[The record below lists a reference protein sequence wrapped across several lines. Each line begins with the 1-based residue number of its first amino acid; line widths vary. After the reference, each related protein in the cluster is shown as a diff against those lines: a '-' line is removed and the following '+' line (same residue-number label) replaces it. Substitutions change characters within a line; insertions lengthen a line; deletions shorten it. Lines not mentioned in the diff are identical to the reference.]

1 MPDNNSLVLSVDR
14 YKFWCVDHVKRQI
27 TIVPQDGD
35 AMTRPLEGDKEVPGI
50 NLSVFDWEKW
60 WVTTVTNRNDLVI
73 TAGFNADRPDTLPQT
88 PTVYLDQN
96 KWSLLARSL
105 WAPERVSDTR
115 ELAAAKEIVRL
126 ASDDGICL
134 PLSSAHLLETTALHT
149 DLRYEIGVTLAQ
161 LSGGWQMRHPL
172 DVFEQEAIGS
182 LDQVLSEGETQH
194 DRRTVLTTE
203 PNAWRQWTQT
213 FGIRPARE
221 GTVELFLEMISAPG
235 AVVALLVNP
244 EPIARTHLEQWVEHH
259 EAITRSFKSLSAQK
273 SQKRATALRRFW
285 NEHLSVYRSAWTT
298 LGHKDAPSISN
309 KDLKELLR
317 HGRMTSLLSELYIT
331 RFIDTST
338 RWHRNDLVDMLFL
351 SCGAAYCDYV
361 VGEAKTVNHLAQI
374 QRSQSRPRTV
384 FRTLSELV
392 DVLHANGV
400 KTDSERRNQI
410 GVDGGGTGLVATPTG
425 SVQESIS

>member
-1 MPDNNSLVLSVDR
+1 MPDNNPLVLSVDK
-14 YKFWCVDHVKRQI
+14 YKYWCIDHAKRQI
-27 TIVPQDGD
+27 TVVPQHGD
-35 AMTRPLEGDKEVPGI
+35 AVTRPLEGDTEVPGI
-50 NLSVFDWEKW
+50 SLSVFDWEKW
-60 WVTTVTNRNDLVI
+60 WVATLTDRNDLVI
-73 TAGFNADRPDTLPQT
+73 TAGFNADRPDAAPQI

-96 KWSLLARSL
+96 KWSLLTRSQR
-105 WAPERVSDTR
+105 APERVSDAR

-126 ASDDGICL
+126 ASDNGISL

-182 LDQVLSEGETQH
+182 LDRVLSEGGAHH

-203 PNAWRQWTQT
+203 PNAWRQWTQA

-221 GTVELFLEMISAPG
+221 GTVKLFLEMIGAPG

-259 EAITRSFKSLSAQK
+259 EAITRSFKSLDVPK

-298 LGHKDAPSISN
+298 LGHNDIPSISN

-317 HGRMTSLLSELYIT
+317 DGPMTSLLSELYIT
-331 RFIDTST
+331 RFVDAST

-361 VGEAKTVNHLAQI
+361 VGEAKTVNHLAQT
-374 QRSQSRPRTV
+374 QRSQGRPRTV

-392 DVLHANGV
+392 DVLHANDV
-400 KTDSERRNQI
+400 KTDSERRDQT
-410 GVDGGGTGLVATPTG
+410 GVATGLA
-425 SVQESIS
+425 QM